1 MTTRDKINLW
11 WQKLENEWLNVEHK
25 EIFWVD
31 QKIPYFIW
39 GVYYTII
46 KITQN

>member
-1 MTTRDKINLW
+1 MVGDRS
-11 WQKLENEWLNVEHK
+11 QKNQWLKVEHK

-31 QKIPYFIW
+31 QKIPYFIG

-46 KITQN
+46 KIIQN